1 MYFDSVSEVYGTKG
15 VWGPHC
21 QAGEIEEQQNT
32 GLDSFGNR
40 STRSL
45 RVGNQVIELESILIA
60 DSSGLF
66 L

>member
-21 QAGEIEEQQNT
+21 QAGEIEEHQNT

-45 RVGNQVIELESILIA
+45 RVGNQEIELESILIA

>member
-1 MYFDSVSEVYGTKG
+1 MYFDSLSVVYCTKG
-15 VWGPHC
+15 VWGPNC
-21 QAGEIEEQQNT
+21 QPGEIEEQQNT
-32 GLDSFGNR
+32 GLNSFGNR

-45 RVGNQVIELESILIA
+45 RVVNQVIELETILIA